1 MAQRVVLVTGAGSGI
16 GLAITNALVAAGHS
30 VAAVDRDA
38 AALDR
43 LDSSERI
50 HPFLIDLSSESAC
63 HEAVAS
69 AVARFGRLDAVIN
82 NAGIGP
88 SSLRPDA
95 EQNLPRIEELTT
107 EVWDN
112 FFAINVR
119 APMLLVQAALP
130 HMKGFGRII
139 NNTTSFRTML
149 RVLPYG
155 ATKSALEAMSAIWA
169 AELKD
174 RGITVNVLIPGG
186 PTDTPFISDG
196 AGWDRAKM
204 LRPEIMGP
212 PAVWLIS
219 DEAASYTGQRIIAA
233 NWDANLPGAE
243 AAKKAGRAIGW
254 PELARTRCGCGG
266 NNNRKRRHRMANRSV
281 TIAALGHDFVRK
293 RSIVTLVW
301 DDDPQKQVG
310 LPVPFGCSLDD
321 VQAEAEKALRALS
334 AETATLS
341 VNLAQ

>member
-1 MAQRVVLVTGAGSGI
+1 MASRVVLVTGAASGI
-16 GLAITNALVAAGHS
+16 GLAIANALIAAGH
-30 VAAVDRDA
+30 AVTVLDRDA
-38 AALDR
+38 AALGKLVASDR
-43 LDSSERI
+43 LHPIMLDVSSEA
-50 HPFLIDLSSESAC
+50 AC
-63 HEAVAS
+63 KEAVAS
-69 AVARFGRLDAVIN
+69 TVARFGRIDAVIN

-155 ATKSALEAMSAIWA
+155 ATKSALESMSAIWA

-204 LRPEIMGP
+204 LKPDDHG
-212 PAVWLIS
+212 
-219 DEAASYTGQRIIAA
+219 AARGVA
-233 NWDANLPGAE
+233 D
-243 AAKKAGRAIGW
+243 
-254 PELARTRCGCGG
+254 
-266 NNNRKRRHRMANRSV
+266 
-281 TIAALGHDFVRK
+281 
-293 RSIVTLVW
+293 
-301 DDDPQKQVG
+301 VG
-310 LPVPFGCSLDD
+310 
-321 VQAEAEKALRALS
+321 
-334 AETATLS
+334 
-341 VNLAQ
+341 